1 MRMTLV
7 RVVSANK
14 IELIE
19 LRDKEI
25 RVLKMNSSLDNVV
38 KGALVYFLNKNLDVI
53 FLKAHGYAWD

>member
-53 FLKAHGYAWD
+53 FLKAQGYAWD